1 MGISTAVGIG
11 TRNMGILGTATTNTA
26 IEAGD
31 SFFRQNKTLRETA
44 ETSAITFVTT
54 TTGGYI
60 GKKIENIA
68 NAKYNP
74 TRNKYE
80 FETVYVPYPIEIQ
93 RKESIVPSVLGNI
106 ADNLGSST
114 FEFYLNDKVKEFK
127 GEK

>member
-1 MGISTAVGIG
+1 
-11 TRNMGILGTATTNTA
+11 MGILGTATTNTA

-74 TRNKYE
+74 IRNKYE

-93 RKESIVPSVLGNI
+93 RKESIVPSVLGN
-106 ADNLGSST
+106 AFDNGASLSLKT
-114 FEFYLNDKVKEFK
+114 YIEAQLKEIK
-127 GEK
+127 NEK

>member
-1 MGISTAVGIG
+1 
-11 TRNMGILGTATTNTA
+11 MGILGTATTNTVV
-26 IEAGD
+26 EAGD

-74 TRNKYE
+74 IRNKYE

-93 RKESIVPSVLGNI
+93 RKESIVPSVLGN
-106 ADNLGSST
+106 AFDNGSSLSLKT
-114 FEFYLNDKVKEFK
+114 YIETQLKEIK
-127 GEK
+127 NEK